1 MRCSQERAA
10 SSSHESYFITQNKME
25 RERRIWGRAHI
36 NLITSLK
43 IEEKEINLLMDMD
56 HVPHRSVQSVLETH
70 ETA

>member
-10 SSSHESYFITQNKME
+10 SSGHESYFITQNKME
-25 RERRIWGRAHI
+25 RARRIWDRAHI

-43 IEEKEINLLMDMD
+43 IEEKEINLLMNMD
-56 HVPHRSVQSVLETH
+56 RVPHRSVQSALERH